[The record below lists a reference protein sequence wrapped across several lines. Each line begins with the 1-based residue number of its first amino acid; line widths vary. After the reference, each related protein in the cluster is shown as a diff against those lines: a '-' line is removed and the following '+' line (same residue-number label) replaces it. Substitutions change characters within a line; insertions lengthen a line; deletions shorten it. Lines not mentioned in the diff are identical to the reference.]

1 MLRKPH
7 ASPSSIDA
15 SAQQV
20 LALLDRQYGG
30 VQCDD
35 AGATLA
41 ALRVL
46 CAAPQPDA
54 EQRKLWDEAVSLAL
68 CGDAHAAAARPAA
81 AHA

>member
-1 MLRKPH
+1 MLRKSE
-7 ASPSSIDA
+7 ASPSSIDT

-20 LALLDRQYGG
+20 LALLDRQHGG

-46 CAAPQPDA
+46 CTAPQPDA
-54 EQRKLWDEAVSLAL
+54 EQRKLWDVALSLAL
-68 CGDAHAAAARPAA
+68 CGDAHAAAARASTS
-81 AHA
+81 HA